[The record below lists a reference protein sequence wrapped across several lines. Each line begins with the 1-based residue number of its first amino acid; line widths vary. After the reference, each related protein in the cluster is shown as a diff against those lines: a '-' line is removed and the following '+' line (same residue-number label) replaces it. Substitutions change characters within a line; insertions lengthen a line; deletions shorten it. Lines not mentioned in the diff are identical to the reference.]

1 MTERTTYR
9 DITAAF
15 TAVVADVVRVGT
27 THVRVALGGMPALAL
42 LDTIAVDVGD
52 GQLRRYTVSGV
63 GEGTVEFVAYRTKR
77 GPATR
82 WLDALAEGQT
92 VSGLAPERPV
102 KTPPADAARVL
113 VVGDDTA
120 VGVARAVGASHA
132 GRVHVAIIG
141 EVLPE
146 DVVALTGATAHVMD
160 TNDELLDWVTNTAPQ
175 ADDYVV
181 LVGEQA
187 LNQQVRQ
194 HAFGLGVDKE
204 SLATRTF
211 WRPDRAG
218 IE

>member
-9 DITAAF
+9 DITAEF
-15 TAVVADVVRVGT
+15 TAAVADVERVGES
-27 THVRVALGGMPALAL
+27 HVRVVLGGMPALAL
-42 LDTIAVDVGD
+42 LDTIAVDVGGGD
-52 GQLRRYTVSGV
+52 LRRYTVSRV
-63 GEGTVEFVAYRTKR
+63 ADDRVEFVAYRTTR
-77 GPATR
+77 GPATP
-82 WLDALAEGQT
+82 WLDVLAAG
-92 VSGLAPERPV
+92 VSVNGLAPERPV

-132 GRVHVAIIG
+132 GRVHVAIVG
-141 EVLPE
+141 EVVLE
-146 DVVALTGATAHVMD
+146 DVVALTGATAHVVD
-160 TNDELLDWVTNTAPQ
+160 TNDELLDWVTKAAPR
-175 ADDYVV
+175 ASDYLV

-204 SLATRTF
+204 WLATRTF

>member
-9 DITAAF
+9 DITAEF
-15 TAVVADVVRVGT
+15 TAMVADVERVGES
-27 THVRVALGGMPALAL
+27 HVRVVLGGMPALAL
-42 LDTIAVDVGD
+42 LDTIAVDVG
-52 GQLRRYTVSGV
+52 GEMRRYSVSRVAGDR
-63 GEGTVEFVAYRTKR
+63 VEFVAYRTNR
-77 GPATR
+77 GPATP
-82 WLDALAEGQT
+82 WLDALAAGAS
-92 VSGLAPERPV
+92 VNGLAPERPV
-102 KTPPADAARVL
+102 KTPPADAGRVL

-120 VGVARAVGASHA
+120 VGVARAIGASHA
-132 GRVHVAIIG
+132 GRVHVAIVG
-141 EVLPE
+141 EVVPE
-146 DVVALTGATAHVMD
+146 DVVALTGAEVRVVD
-160 TNDELLDWVTNTAPQ
+160 TEEQLLDWVTKAAPQ
-175 ADDYVV
+175 TRDYVV

>member
-15 TAVVADVVRVGT
+15 TAVVADVARVGT
-27 THVRVALGGMPALAL
+27 THVRVVLGGMPALTA
-42 LDTIAVDVGD
+42 LDTIAVDVG
-52 GQLRRYTVSGV
+52 GELRRYTVSGV
-63 GEGTVEFVAYRTKR
+63 GDGSVEFVAYRTKR

-120 VGVARAVGASHA
+120 VGVARAVGTSHA

-146 DVVALTGATAHVMD
+146 DVVALTGATAQVVD
-160 TNDELLDWVTNTAPQ
+160 TNDELLDWVTNTVPR

>member
-15 TAVVADVVRVGT
+15 TTAVVEVARVGA
-27 THVRVALGGMPALAL
+27 THVRVVLGGMPALAA
-42 LDTIAVDVGD
+42 LDTIAVDVG
-52 GQLRRYTVSGV
+52 GELRRYTVSGV
-63 GEGTVEFVAYRTKR
+63 DEGTVEFVAYRTKR
-77 GPATR
+77 GPATA
-82 WLDALAEGQT
+82 WLDALGAGQT

-120 VGVARAVGASHA
+120 LGVARAVGASHA

-141 EVLPE
+141 ELLPE

-160 TNDELLDWVTNTAPQ
+160 TNDALLDWVTNTAPQ